1 MLTISGWASRSC
13 RKRGFPNSQASS
25 TWSSS
30 ILSLIIIMINI
41 ILKILLI
48 ITQIKITCFSKTSI
62 WTSGG
67 EKFLLKSRPHSPIAT
82 HSAHLKFHTDGG
94 CSNRSQYPHTIEMAK
109 YDCCTYKEPLTGSI
123 IMTRVL
129 TLSLGW
135 IFFCFA
141 KNIVFTL
148 RRPSAHCR
156 FPHPRIWRRVGGFL
170 WRKSESGWISLE
182 KWR

>member
-41 ILKILLI
+41 ILMIFLI
-48 ITQIKITCFSKTSI
+48 IIIQIKITCFSKTSI

-94 CSNRSQYPHTIEMAK
+94 CSNRPQYPHTIEMAK
-109 YDCCTYKEPLTGSI
+109 YDCTYKEPLTGSI

-170 WRKSESGWISLE
+170 WRKSESG
-182 KWR
+182 